1 MIVPPDEQKERVDF
15 LPSIVGFSLPKRQ
28 PQETNLMIRIST
40 PLSLLLLC
48 AALSAGCAS
57 TSPGDVKPKYAG
69 FLGDYSKLQP
79 VPDGAGAERYLK
91 PDQNWKQYNK
101 VMLDR
106 IRVWYKDDADYKGI
120 DPTELKAL
128 TDYFQN
134 AIVKALAPAYP
145 VVTKP
150 GPDVLRVRVA
160 ITDLIPTKPEMSVVT
175 LVVPYATVA
184 DVAAGGGTGGTPY
197 LGQTAIEAE
206 FLDSQTNRV
215 VAAYVDRQV
224 GKKYDIDLSQ
234 GVGTAVEKGVSSY
247 TKAYSTWAYAEA
259 AFDHWAG
266 LLRKRLDEA
275 HGR

>member
-1 MIVPPDEQKERVDF
+1 M
-15 LPSIVGFSLPKRQ
+15 
-28 PQETNLMIRIST
+28 RIAT
-40 PLSLLLLC
+40 LLSLFLLSV
-48 AALSAGCAS
+48 ALVAGCAS
-57 TSPGDVKPKYAG
+57 TPSGDTKPKYAG
-69 FLGDYSKLQP
+69 FLSDYSKLEP
-79 VPDGAGAERYLK
+79 VPDSDGAERYIDPK
-91 PDQNWKQYNK
+91 QNFKQYNK

-120 DPTELKAL
+120 DPTELKTL

-134 AIVKALAPAYP
+134 AIVKALEPTYL

-150 GPDVLRVRVA
+150 GPGVLRVRVA
-160 ITDLIPTKPEMSVVT
+160 ITDLVPTKPEMSVVT

-206 FLDSQTNRV
+206 FIDSQTNQV
-215 VAAYVDRQV
+215 VAAYVDRKV

-234 GVGTAVEKGVSSY
+234 GVGSAVEKGFSSY
-247 TKAYSTWAYAEA
+247 SKAYSTWAYAQA
-259 AFDHWAG
+259 AFDYWAG

>member
-1 MIVPPDEQKERVDF
+1 MRHRTL
-15 LPSIVGFSLPKRQ
+15 LP
-28 PQETNLMIRIST
+28 
-40 PLSLLLLC
+40 LLLLC
-48 AALSAGCAS
+48 AALSTGCAS
-57 TSPGDVKPKYAG
+57 TPPGDTKPKYAG
-69 FLGDYSKLQP
+69 FLSDYSKLEP
-79 VPDGAGAERYLK
+79 VPNGDGAERYLK
-91 PDQNWKQYNK
+91 PNENWKQYNK

-120 DPTELKAL
+120 DPTELKTL

-134 AIVKALAPAYP
+134 AFVKALEPTYP
-145 VVTKP
+145 VVTQP
-150 GPDVLRVRVA
+150 GPGVLRVRVA
-160 ITDLIPTKPEMSVVT
+160 ITDLVPTKPEMSVVT
-175 LVVPYATVA
+175 LVVPYAAVA
-184 DVAAGGGTGGTPY
+184 DVAAGAAGVSY

-206 FLDSQTNRV
+206 FLDSRTNQV
-215 VAAYVDRQV
+215 LAAYVDRQV

>member
-1 MIVPPDEQKERVDF
+1 MKKVSGMDC
-15 LPSIVGFSLPKRQ
+15 LPRYRLFSSQPGNPKRQ
-28 PQETNLMIRIST
+28 TMMRTSILLP
-40 PLSLLLLC
+40 LLLLC

-57 TSPGDVKPKYAG
+57 TPAGEAKPKYAG
-69 FLGDYSKLQP
+69 FLSDYSKLQP
-79 VPDGAGAERYLK
+79 VPNGDGAERYLD
-91 PDQNWKQYNK
+91 PNQNWKQYNK

-106 IRVWYKDDADYKGI
+106 IRVWYKNDADYKGI

-134 AIVKALAPAYP
+134 AIVKALGPNYP

-175 LVVPYATVA
+175 LVVPYAAVA
-184 DVAAGGGTGGTPY
+184 DVASGGGTGSTPY

-224 GKKYDIDLSQ
+224 GKKYDVDLSQ
-234 GVGTAVEKGVSSY
+234 GVGSAVEKGFSSY
-247 TKAYSTWAYAEA
+247 SKAYSTWAYAQA
-259 AFDHWAG
+259 AFDYWAG
-266 LLRKRLDEA
+266 LLRKRLDEV
-275 HGR
+275 RSR

>member
-1 MIVPPDEQKERVDF
+1 MPHRTL
-15 LPSIVGFSLPKRQ
+15 LP
-28 PQETNLMIRIST
+28 
-40 PLSLLLLC
+40 LLLLC

-57 TSPGDVKPKYAG
+57 TPLGDAKPRYAG
-69 FLGDYSKLQP
+69 FLSDYSKLQP
-79 VPDGAGAERYLK
+79 VPNGDGAERYRK
-91 PDQNWKQYNK
+91 PNVDWKQYNK

-120 DPTELKAL
+120 DPTELKTL

-134 AIVKALAPAYP
+134 ALVKALEPTYP

-184 DVAAGGGTGGTPY
+184 DVAAGGGTGSSPY

-206 FLDSQTNRV
+206 FLDSRSNQV
-215 VAAYVDRQV
+215 LAAYVDRQV

-259 AFDHWAG
+259 AFDYWAG

-275 HGR
+275 HGRTPPAIQQ